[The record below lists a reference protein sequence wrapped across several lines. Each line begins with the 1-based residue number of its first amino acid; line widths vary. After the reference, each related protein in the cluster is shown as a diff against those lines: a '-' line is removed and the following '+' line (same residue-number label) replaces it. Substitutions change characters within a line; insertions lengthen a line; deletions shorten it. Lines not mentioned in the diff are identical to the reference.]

1 MSKSTPAPHPRI
13 LHMAGKS
20 LFPRVWTTLFRE
32 ELGRIGPLRVEE
44 GTQDWPDAQVAAL
57 AREHDVLLINWESR
71 PLPECLAENPGRL
84 KYICNLSGEIR
95 PYVPRAFIER
105 GFAVTNWGD
114 HPAFGVGEGALAML
128 LTVLKQVIPQ
138 REAIRRGGWSPDC
151 LEWRGSVRDLR
162 IGVYGLGVIGRAFVE
177 LARPLQPRL
186 SAFDP
191 YLENWPPDVRRMDDL
206 DALFSSIEAV
216 IITAALTDQT
226 RGSVHAERLARLPD
240 GGIVINVARGAI
252 IDQDALFAELE
263 RGRLRA
269 GLDVLDSGGKDF
281 AEPGHP
287 CRQWPNLLLTGH
299 TISRNPWNE
308 KLYNAN
314 RLTRLQRLGIDNLRR
329 FVLGKP
335 LQFTFDT
342 ARYDR
347 ST

>member
-1 MSKSTPAPHPRI
+1 MPYARRLDAVAHSATIEISDRVKRLRAEGRDVINMAAARPNFDAPPEVKAATVR
-13 LHMAGKS
+13 
-20 LFPRVWTTLFRE
+20 
-32 ELGRIGPLRVEE
+32 
-44 GTQDWPDAQVAAL
+44 AL
-57 AREHDVLLINWESR
+57 ADPEFSGYTESR
-71 PLPECLAENPGRL
+71 G
-84 KYICNLSGEIR
+84 
-95 PYVPRAFIER
+95 
-105 GFAVTNWGD
+105 
-114 HPAFGVGEGALAML
+114 L
-128 LTVLKQVIPQ
+128 LEL
-138 REAIRRGGWSPDC
+138 REAASRR
-151 LEWRGSVRDLR
+151 LESDL
-162 IGVYGLGVIGRAFVE
+162 GLRY
-177 LARPLQPRL
+177 
-186 SAFDP
+186 DP
-191 YLENWPPDVRRMDDL
+191 HSEILITVG
-206 DALFSSIEAV
+206 ASEAV
-216 IITAALTDQT
+216 VITAALTAQT

-299 TISRNPWNE
+299 TISRNPWNG

-314 RLTRLQRLGIDNLRR
+314 RLTRLQRVGIDNLRR